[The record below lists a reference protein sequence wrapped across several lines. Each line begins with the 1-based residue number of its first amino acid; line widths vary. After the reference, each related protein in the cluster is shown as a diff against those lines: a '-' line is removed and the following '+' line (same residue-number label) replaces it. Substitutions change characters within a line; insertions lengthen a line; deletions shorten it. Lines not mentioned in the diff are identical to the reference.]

1 MFNSTNV
8 KVVKGSPTTKP
19 RQAARK
25 YIYIFLDI
33 LSLMIT
39 VSLFRGSCGEMLND
53 EEYVRGIKLNAKLV
67 AFTNVIQKIVAMNVA
82 VRLD

>member
-1 MFNSTNV
+1 
-8 KVVKGSPTTKP
+8 
-19 RQAARK
+19 
-25 YIYIFLDI
+25 
-33 LSLMIT
+33 MIT